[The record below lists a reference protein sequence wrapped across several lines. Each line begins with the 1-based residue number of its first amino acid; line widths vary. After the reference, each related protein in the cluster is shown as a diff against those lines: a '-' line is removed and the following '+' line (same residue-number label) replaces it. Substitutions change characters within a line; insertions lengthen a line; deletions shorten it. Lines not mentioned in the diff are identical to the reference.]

1 MAAGSF
7 DNAFVN
13 HTHINLNNLKTSIP
27 FVNVNVN
34 VNVNVF
40 VENQTNS
47 TDINGSA
54 LTGGVEKDGEVSFFF
69 ILILL
74 LSLAVLIFI

>member
-27 FVNVNVN
+27 FVN